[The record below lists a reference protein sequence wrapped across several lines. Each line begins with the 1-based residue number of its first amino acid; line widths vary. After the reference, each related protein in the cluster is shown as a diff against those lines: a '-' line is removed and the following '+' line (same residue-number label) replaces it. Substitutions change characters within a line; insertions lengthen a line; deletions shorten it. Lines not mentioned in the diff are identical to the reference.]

1 MAAVAPI
8 LEAARSMNRNERREP
23 HLMPEQPSP
32 PTLASLRNQT
42 IDALCKHFAE
52 DRLSMAELERRL
64 DRATAARTRRELTA
78 LLDDL
83 QAAPDAPKPATAGE
97 TKPAPP
103 TRTRARDAAVR
114 GRVDEG
120 GEGAVEPLNRPR
132 RRPITARDRE
142 AAADSVV
149 VAIMGGSRKLGQ
161 WRPPLH
167 MHAVAFWGGV
177 VLDLRDAIL
186 PDGRFE
192 VTAVAIMG
200 GVEIIVPPGLPVET
214 NGLALM
220 GGFDQAA
227 DTVHADD
234 EAGGP
239 RLVVSGVALMGGVT
253 VRLKASNEMG
263 SGGRYDTRH
272 LSPEERRLAL
282 EARRLERHAR
292 RLDRQAE
299 RLESRRRRLDEE

>member
-1 MAAVAPI
+1 
-8 LEAARSMNRNERREP
+8 MNRNERREP
-23 HLMPEQPSP
+23 HPMPEQPSP

-42 IDALCKHFAE
+42 IDALCNHFAE

-64 DRATAARTRRELTA
+64 DRATAARTRRELA
-78 LLDDL
+78 GLLDDL

-97 TKPAPP
+97 TKPAPAK
-103 TRTRARDAAVR
+103 RARARDAAVR
-114 GRVDEG
+114 GRTGEG
-120 GEGAVEPLNRPR
+120 GEVAVEPNHRPR
-132 RRPITARDRE
+132 RRPITAVDRE

-234 EAGGP
+234 RPGGP
-239 RLVVSGVALMGGVT
+239 RLVVSGFALMGGVT
-253 VRLKASNEMG
+253 VRLKASNEKG
-263 SGGRYDTRH
+263 PGDHYDDTRH
-272 LSPEERRLAL
+272 LSHEERRLAL
-282 EARRLERHAR
+282 EERRLERHAR
-292 RLDRQAE
+292 RLDRQAK
-299 RLESRRRRLDEE
+299 RLEDRHRRLDEE

>member
-1 MAAVAPI
+1 
-8 LEAARSMNRNERREP
+8 
-23 HLMPEQPSP
+23 MPEQPSP

-42 IDALCKHFAE
+42 IDALCNHFAE

-64 DRATAARTRRELTA
+64 DRATAARTRRELA
-78 LLDDL
+78 GLLDDL
-83 QAAPDAPKPATAGE
+83 QAAPDAPKPA
-97 TKPAPP
+97 
-103 TRTRARDAAVR
+103 
-114 GRVDEG
+114 
-120 GEGAVEPLNRPR
+120 VEPNHRPR
-132 RRPITARDRE
+132 RRPITAVDRE

-234 EAGGP
+234 RPGGP
-239 RLVVSGVALMGGVT
+239 RLVVSGFALMGGVT
-253 VRLKASNEMG
+253 VRLKASNEKG
-263 SGGRYDTRH
+263 PGDHYDDTRH
-272 LSPEERRLAL
+272 LSHEERRLAL
-282 EARRLERHAR
+282 EERRLERHAR
-292 RLDRQAE
+292 RLDRQAK
-299 RLESRRRRLDEE
+299 RLEDRHRRLDEE